1 MRLLGRA
8 VVAVGLLLVGAAT
21 AVAAVAVHGL
31 AWGLP
36 LAVAATLVTLMALP
50 PGWWLRLPFALGW
63 TLLVGWLV
71 SPRPEGDY
79 VISSDLPGYA
89 LVGLALLVLVLGIAT
104 LPRPTRA
111 TRPTR
116 QPRSTPEAGEPE
128 PTRTGPAG
136 APQAGTPASLE
147 SGP

>member
-1 MRLLGRA
+1 MRLLVRA
-8 VVAVGLLLVGAAT
+8 AVAVGLLVVGAVT
-21 AVAAVAVHGL
+21 AIAAVAVHGL

-36 LAVAATLVTLMALP
+36 LAVAATLFTLLALP
-50 PGWWLRLPFALGW
+50 PGWWLRLPFAIGW
-63 TLLVGWLV
+63 TVLIGWLV

-79 VISSDLPGYA
+79 LISSDLPGYL

-111 TRPTR
+111 TRPSVSTG
-116 QPRSTPEAGEPE
+116 PSRSD
-128 PTRTGPAG
+128 PAG
-136 APQAGTPASLE
+136 APQTGAPASLE